1 MSSEAVLLPGFVGT
15 ELPEWLAAQ
24 LRAGLAGVCLFG
36 ENISSR
42 QQLRELTDA
51 IRAANPRALIAI
63 DEEGGDV
70 TRLYYAE
77 GSPYPGN
84 ALLGRIDDLELTAEV
99 AATVARELRSVG
111 VNLNFAPDADINSS
125 PDNPVIGVRSF
136 GDDAELVSSHVNA
149 WVGAHEA
156 EGVAVSAKHFPGHGD
171 TTQDSHHDLP
181 AIDVPAAE
189 LRDRELRPFLA
200 AVQAGARSIMSSHI
214 VVRSIDPD
222 APATFSAPILGGL
235 LRGEL
240 DFDGVIVTD
249 ALDMAGASGQIGI
262 PAAAVR
268 ALAAGCDLLCIGTR
282 NTDAQLGE
290 ISAAIDAAVADGTLP
305 EERLADAAV
314 RVARLA
320 ASVAEPAPLD
330 SAPHPSFDIERAI
343 DAFDIRGGLIVD
355 PDAHI
360 VVLETV
366 ANMAIGA
373 APWGPAAAGADTLP
387 VFEGD
392 GLPQLDGQ
400 LIVVGKDNHRHAW
413 TREFID
419 MLRVERPTAIIIDM
433 GWPSADRAYADVA
446 TFGASRFAGEAL
458 VTWLE
463 RESS

>member
-1 MSSEAVLLPGFVGT
+1 MNSAAVLLPGFVGT
-15 ELPEWLAAQ
+15 ELPEWLASR

-36 ENISSR
+36 ENIRSR
-42 QQLRELTDA
+42 QQLRELTDS

-84 ALLGRIDDLELTAEV
+84 ALLGRINDLELTAEV

-136 GDDAELVSSHVNA
+136 GDDAELVSTHVNA

-214 VVRSIDPD
+214 VVRAIDPN
-222 APATFSAPILGGL
+222 APATFSEPILGGL

-240 DFDGVIVTD
+240 DFDGVIVSD
-249 ALDMAGASGQIGI
+249 ALDMTGASGQIGI
-262 PAAAVR
+262 
-268 ALAAGCDLLCIGTR
+268 
-282 NTDAQLGE
+282 
-290 ISAAIDAAVADGTLP
+290 
-305 EERLADAAV
+305 
-314 RVARLA
+314 
-320 ASVAEPAPLD
+320 
-330 SAPHPSFDIERAI
+330 
-343 DAFDIRGGLIVD
+343 
-355 PDAHI
+355 
-360 VVLETV
+360 
-366 ANMAIGA
+366 
-373 APWGPAAAGADTLP
+373 PAAAGADTLP

-392 GLPQLDGQ
+392 RLPQLDGQ

-419 MLRVERPTAIIIDM
+419 TLRVERPTAIIIDM